1 MRLADPDPSFEQ
13 ARPVLS
19 KRLPPSLGNKA
30 RRGLWQ
36 IVYYLFFRF
45 SPVPFHGWRRFLLCS
60 FGARLGRHPS
70 IYPSA
75 KIWAPWN
82 LIVGNAVT
90 VGPGADLY
98 NVAPIT
104 LGDDVIISQGA
115 YLCSA
120 SHDHG
125 SADFAL
131 ITGRIVIE
139 ANAWVAAQ
147 AFIAPGMTVGQSAV
161 VGARAVV
168 TRNVE
173 AYAIVTGNPAKVSGT
188 RPADARNVLGTR

>member
-1 MRLADPDPSFEQ
+1 MADSDPAFKE
-13 ARPVLS
+13 ARPVLN
-19 KRLPPSLGNKA
+19 RRHPPSLGDKA

-36 IVYYLFFRF
+36 IVYYLLFRF
-45 SPVPFHGWRRFLLCS
+45 SPVPFHGWRSFLLRS
-60 FGARLGRHPS
+60 FGARLGRRTA

-82 LIVGNAVT
+82 LVVGNAVT
-90 VGPGADLY
+90 VGPGVDLY

-120 SHDHG
+120 SHDHR

-131 ITGRIVIE
+131 MTGPIVIE

-168 TRNVE
+168 TKNVE
-173 AYAIVTGNPAKVSGT
+173 THAVVSGNPAKVSGT
-188 RPADARNVLGTR
+188 RPPDARNVLGTK